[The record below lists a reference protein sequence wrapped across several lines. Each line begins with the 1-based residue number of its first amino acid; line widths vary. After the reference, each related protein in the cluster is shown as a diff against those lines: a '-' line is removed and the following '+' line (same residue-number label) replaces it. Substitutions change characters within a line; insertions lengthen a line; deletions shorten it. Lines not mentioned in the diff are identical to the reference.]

1 MPRRAL
7 FALLVALLA
16 IGSGAT
22 TATPDPGRDPN
33 VAALQVALRARGV
46 YTGPVDGLAGTGTIA
61 AVQRLG
67 GDKLFGRRTLRA
79 LGKFARHPLGSRPVS
94 DGAVGWDAAALQFM
108 LAWHGFPSATIDGA
122 FGSHS
127 DRALR
132 KFERWA
138 RLPQDGIAGP
148 AVIAALK
155 QPPATCPIALR
166 APLATPYTDTFGPR
180 GNRFHTGIDYPA
192 SRGTPVGAAASGRV
206 SWAGNLGG
214 GWGIVVTIQHPRGV
228 ATMYAH
234 LSKPLVSVGRR
245 VTVGERIGLVGATGD
260 ASGPHVHFEVRL
272 RGAAV
277 DPLTGL
283 S

>member
-1 MPRRAL
+1 MPRRV
-7 FALLVALLA
+7 FVALLVTCWPASPSPA
-16 IGSGAT
+16 R
-22 TATPDPGRDPN
+22 PRPDPN

-46 YTGPVDGLAGTGTIA
+46 YAGPVDGLAGTGTIA
-61 AVQRLG
+61 AVRRLG
-67 GDKLFGRRTLRA
+67 GDGLFGAHLRA
-79 LGKFARHPLGSRPVS
+79 LGKFDATRSGAGPSRMGPWGGMPRRSSSCSRGTASRPPRSTV
-94 DGAVGWDAAALQFM
+94 
-108 LAWHGFPSATIDGA
+108 A

-138 RLPQDGIAGP
+138 RLPVDGVAGP

-166 APLATPYTDTFGPR
+166 PPLATPYTDTFGPR

-192 SRGTPVGAAASGRV
+192 PRGTPVGAAASGRV

-234 LSKPLVSVGRR
+234 LSKALVSVGRR

-260 ASGPHVHFEVRL
+260 ASGPHVHFEVRW

>member
-1 MPRRAL
+1 MPRRVL
-7 FALLVALLA
+7 VTLLVVLA
-16 IGSGAT
+16 AGLSA
-22 TATPDPGRDPN
+22 ASAAPARDPN

-46 YTGPVDGLAGTGTIA
+46 YSGPVDGLAGTGTIA
-61 AVQRLG
+61 AVRRLG
-67 GDKLFGRRTLRA
+67 GDGLFGPRTMHA
-79 LGKFARHPLGSRPVS
+79 LGKFARHRLGSRPVS
-94 DGAVGWDAAALQFM
+94 DGTVGWDAAALQFM

-138 RLPQDGIAGP
+138 GLPEDGIAGP

-166 APLATPYTDTFGPR
+166 APLATPYTDGFGPR
-180 GNRFHTGIDYPA
+180 GDRFHTGLDYPA
-192 SRGTPVGAAASGRV
+192 PRGTPVGAAASGRV

-234 LSKPLVSVGRR
+234 LSKALVSVGQR

-272 RGAAV
+272 RGAAL

>member
-7 FALLVALLA
+7 FALLMALLA

-33 VAALQVALRARGV
+33 VAALQVALRARRV

-67 GDKLFGRRTLRA
+67 GDGLFGRRTLRA

>member
-1 MPRRAL
+1 MPRRLAVIV
-7 FALLVALLA
+7 LVVLLA
-16 IGSGAT
+16 GLSSASAST
-22 TATPDPGRDPN
+22 TRDPN
-33 VAALQVALRARGV
+33 VAALQVALRAKGV
-46 YTGPVDGLAGTGTIA
+46 YAGPVDGLAGAGTVA
-61 AVQRLG
+61 AVRRLG
-67 GDKLFGRRTLRA
+67 GDGLFGHRTLRA
-79 LGKFARHPLGSRPVS
+79 LGTFARHRLGSRPVA
-94 DGAVGWDAAALQFM
+94 DGTVGWDAAAVQFM

-138 RLPQDGIAGP
+138 GLPEDGVAGP
-148 AVIAALK
+148 AVVEALK

-166 APLATPYTDTFGPR
+166 PPLSTPYGDTFGPR

-192 SRGTPVGAAASGRV
+192 AIGTPVGAAAPGRV
-206 SWAGNLGG
+206 SWAGDLGG
-214 GWGIVVTIQHPRGV
+214 GWGIVVTVQHAHGV

-234 LSKPLVSVGRR
+234 LSKTL
-245 VTVGERIGLVGATGD
+245 VTVGQRVATGQKVGLVGQTGD

>member
-1 MPRRAL
+1 MPRRL
-7 FALLVALLA
+7 LVVVLVALLA
-16 IGSGAT
+16 GLSSAS
-22 TATPDPGRDPN
+22 AVPSRDPN

-46 YTGPVDGLAGTGTIA
+46 YAGPVDGLAGAATVA
-61 AVQRLG
+61 AVRRIG
-67 GDKLFGRRTLRA
+67 GDGLFGRRTLRA
-79 LGKFARHPLGSRPVS
+79 LGRFARHPLGSRQVAE
-94 DGAVGWDAAALQFM
+94 GTVGWDAAAIQFM

-122 FGSHS
+122 FGTHS

-138 RLPQDGIAGP
+138 GLPEDGVAGP
-148 AVIAALK
+148 AVIKALDE
-155 QPPATCPIALR
+155 PPASCPIALR
-166 APLATPYTDTFGPR
+166 PPLSTPYGDTFGPR
-180 GNRFHTGIDYPA
+180 GNRFHTGVDYPA
-192 SRGTPVGAAASGRV
+192 PTGTPVAAAAAGRV

-214 GWGIVVTIQHPRGV
+214 GWGIVVTIQHGHGV

-234 LSKPLVSVGRR
+234 LSKTLVSLGQHVKTGQK
-245 VTVGERIGLVGATGD
+245 IALVGATGD

>member
-1 MPRRAL
+1 MPRRL
-7 FALLVALLA
+7 FVTLLVVVAAGLSVA
-16 IGSGAT
+16 NA
-22 TATPDPGRDPN
+22 APVHDPN

-46 YTGPVDGLAGTGTIA
+46 YSGPVDGLAGTGTIA
-61 AVQRLG
+61 AVRRLG
-67 GDKLFGRRTLRA
+67 GDGLFGPRTMHA

-94 DGAVGWDAAALQFM
+94 DGTVGWDAAALQFM

-138 RLPQDGIAGP
+138 GLPEDGIAGP

-155 QPPATCPIALR
+155 RPLATCPIALR
-166 APLATPYTDTFGPR
+166 APLATPYTDGFGPR
-180 GNRFHTGIDYPA
+180 GDRFHTGLDYPA
-192 SRGTPVGAAASGRV
+192 PRGTPVGAGASGRV

-234 LSKPLVSVGRR
+234 LSKALVSVGQR

>member
-1 MPRRAL
+1 MPRRL
-7 FALLVALLA
+7 FVTLLVVLA
-16 IGSGAT
+16 AGLSGAS
-22 TATPDPGRDPN
+22 ATPARDPN

-46 YTGPVDGLAGTGTIA
+46 YSGPVDGLAGTGTIA
-61 AVQRLG
+61 GVRRLG
-67 GDKLFGRRTLRA
+67 GDGLFGPRTMHA
-79 LGKFARHPLGSRPVS
+79 LGKFARHRLGSRPVS
-94 DGAVGWDAAALQFM
+94 DGTVGWDAAALQFM

-138 RLPQDGIAGP
+138 GLPEDGIAGP

-166 APLATPYTDTFGPR
+166 APLATPYTDGFGPR
-180 GNRFHTGIDYPA
+180 GDRFHTGLDYPA
-192 SRGTPVGAAASGRV
+192 PSGTPVGAAASGRV

-214 GWGIVVTIQHPRGV
+214 GWGIVVTIEHPRGV

-234 LSKPLVSVGRR
+234 LSKALVSVGQR

-272 RGAAV
+272 RGAAL

>member
-1 MPRRAL
+1 MVRR
-7 FALLVALLA
+7 LLVPLLVLLA
-16 IGSGAT
+16 AGLSAAGA
-22 TATPDPGRDPN
+22 APARDPN
-33 VAALQVALRARGV
+33 VAGLQVALRARGV
-46 YTGPVDGLAGTGTIA
+46 YSGPVDGLAGSGTIA
-61 AVQRLG
+61 AVRRLG
-67 GDKLFGRRTLRA
+67 GDGLFGRRTLHA
-79 LGKFARHPLGSRPVS
+79 LGKFARHRLGSRPVS
-94 DGAVGWDAAALQFM
+94 DGSVGWDAAAVQFM

-138 RLPQDGIAGP
+138 GLPEDGVAGP
-148 AVIAALK
+148 AVVAALK
-155 QPPATCPIALR
+155 KQPASCPIALR

-180 GNRFHTGIDYPA
+180 GNRFHTGVDYPA
-192 SRGTPVGAAASGRV
+192 ATGTPVGAAASGLV

-214 GWGIVVTIQHPRGV
+214 GWGIVVTIQHSDGV

-234 LSKPLVSVGRR
+234 LSRALVSVGHR

-283 S
+283 SLSR